1 MHSLAH
7 VMGDTFLSLDF
18 GKLMGSRGGR
28 NLQAT
33 FCILEGGGMAAWL
46 GLRCGLAFFF
56 PFLGGTAEGIYEHSS
71 LFLAHLRAT
80 IAPEVHTWPVVLS
93 LG

>member
-33 FCILEGGGMAAWL
+33 FCILEWWWHGCTAGPMVWAGV
-46 GLRCGLAFFF
+46 
-56 PFLGGTAEGIYEHSS
+56 FLQKVYVST
-71 LFLAHLRAT
+71 
-80 IAPEVHTWPVVLS
+80 VHCFRHT
-93 LG
+93 

>member
-33 FCILEGGGMAAWL
+33 FCILERWWHGCMAGPKVWAGIFL
-46 GLRCGLAFFF
+46 SF
-56 PFLGGTAEGIYEHSS
+56 PWRYCRSIYEHSS